1 MDSFQ
6 DIFDKIDYKKNKKA
20 KETNKTDKILTA
32 LYESIS
38 KINSRVKNIS
48 EINGSNIVLENI
60 QDNSL
65 LKKQFQDRLSTYG
78 SSFFDDKI
86 RNYISS
92 NTKS

>member
-6 DIFDKIDYKKNKKA
+6 DIFDKIDYKKNNNV

-48 EINGSNIVLENI
+48 EINSSNIVLENI
-60 QDNSL
+60 QDNAFKERLDNSIMSSL
-65 LKKQFQDRLSTYG
+65 KTNELN
-78 SSFFDDKI
+78 I
-86 RNYISS
+86 PINPI
-92 NTKS
+92 

>member
-6 DIFDKIDYKKNKKA
+6 DIFDKIDYKKNNKV

-48 EINGSNIVLENI
+48 EINSSNIVLENI
-60 QDNSL
+60 QDNAFKERLDNSIMSSL
-65 LKKQFQDRLSTYG
+65 KTNELN
-78 SSFFDDKI
+78 I
-86 RNYISS
+86 PINPI
-92 NTKS
+92 